1 MKASTMDLVAKY
13 DTIQREFTERRGA
26 FDVDAVKDAS
36 RWFHFEPHPGVGV
49 WPVPYTKLNLPN
61 DCTRLVVLMLE
72 DAPAV
77 AAAGGGVREGGDA
90 SDGRRRRRVLQRTTE
105 RLSRH
110 GVLPLAAH
118 GPGGGSNDKGNE
130 FILIRVRAIGL
141 TGKCFLTGWKIDA

>member
-1 MKASTMDLVAKY
+1 MTTPGPQLDDDVKASTMDLVAKY

-61 DCTRLVVLMLE
+61 ECTRLVVLMLE

-77 AAAGGGVREGGDA
+77 AAAGAACAREVMRAMGAAGVGCFNVPRSAYHVTVFFLSLPTDPVA
-90 SDGRRRRRVLQRTTE
+90 DPTTSVS
-105 RLSRH
+105 L
-110 GVLPLAAH
+110 
-118 GPGGGSNDKGNE
+118 
-130 FILIRVRAIGL
+130 F
-141 TGKCFLTGWKIDA
+141 